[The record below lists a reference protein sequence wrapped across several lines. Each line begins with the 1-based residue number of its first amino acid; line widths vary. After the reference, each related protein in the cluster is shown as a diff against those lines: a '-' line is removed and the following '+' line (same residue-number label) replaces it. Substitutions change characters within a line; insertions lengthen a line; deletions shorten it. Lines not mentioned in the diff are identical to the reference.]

1 MKCFLLLGEVATRL
15 ALIQM
20 ANGYNTNA
28 GDVVLVE
35 PDMVDVGSLT
45 DPALRLFEQESIND
59 GGVPNTT
66 QAKVK
71 TFFVVEG
78 VDKLSGSEQHTA
90 QGQKLVSDIC
100 KAVFGGNVRMG
111 IGNLQLQYEGHR
123 ILPRQQGSKAVVVQ
137 VRGSTSVAETFARP
151 T

>member
-1 MKCFLLLGEVATRL
+1 MKTFTLMDELATRL
-15 ALIQM
+15 ALIQT
-20 ANGYNTNA
+20 ANGYHTNA

-35 PDMVDVGSLT
+35 PDMVDVSSLT
-45 DPALRLFEQESIND
+45 DPALRLFEQESVND
-59 GGVPNTT
+59 GNQPNTT
-66 QAKVK
+66 QCKVK

-78 VDKLSGSEQHTA
+78 VDKLTGSEQHTA

-111 IGNLQLQYEGHR
+111 VGNLQLQYEGHR

>member
-1 MKCFLLLGEVATRL
+1 MKSFALMGELAVRL
-15 ALIQM
+15 ALIQTV
-20 ANGYNTNA
+20 NGYHTNA

-35 PDMVDVGSLT
+35 PDTVDVTSLT

-71 TFFVVEG
+71 TFFVVEA
-78 VDKLSGSEQHTA
+78 VDKLSGAEQYTTQA
-90 QGQKLVSDIC
+90 QHLVSDIC
-100 KAVFGGNVRMG
+100 RAVFGGNVRMG
-111 IGNLQLQYEGHR
+111 VGNLQLQYEGHR
-123 ILPRQQGSKAVVVQ
+123 IVPRQQGSKAVVVQ